1 MTNTLLLQFR
11 YVDKRK
17 QNKGAKKNNVKSIV
31 LHQLIS
37 CVTVLYNKS
46 SLCHVMCPSIR
57 QRNSDEGTA
66 VRRDRSPVPTRW
78 GDGIGG
84 SHVPYD
90 ENGTGTE
97 RDGTGRERD
106 RNGTGTGKN
115 GSEKWRERDGNGT
128 DGRGRERD
136 GRTGTGETEGNG
148 RNDVACVTRHH
159 LGNAHHVS
167 GKRSSIQVWFKI

>member
-1 MTNTLLLQFR
+1 MSCALQFDKETVTKGPR
-11 YVDKRK
+11 YDGTGHRYLQDGATGSVD
-17 QNKGAKKNNVKSIV
+17 Q
-31 LHQLIS
+31 
-37 CVTVLYNKS
+37 
-46 SLCHVMCPSIR
+46 
-57 QRNSDEGTA
+57 
-66 VRRDRSPVPTRW
+66 
-78 GDGIGG
+78 
-84 SHVPYD
+84 YD